1 MLDFN
6 LCVITQRVEHLNRGH
21 LDVARAALRGGVRMI
36 QLRDKSLPDRE
47 LCEVAREMKRLARES
62 GAVLI
67 VNDRSDIALATGAD
81 GVHLG
86 QGDIPIEAARRIL
99 GGEAVIGASV
109 ADPSEA
115 GEAEEQGASYVSVGS
130 VFATT
135 SKADAGGPIGIAPIV
150 EIKRATRLPVIAI
163 GGISLDNV
171 VSVIRGGADGV
182 AVISAVAEAE
192 DMVVAASE
200 LRRLVAEARRW
211 AGGQEQ
217 SDDTA

>member
-1 MLDFN
+1 MLDFS
-6 LCVITQRVEHLNRGH
+6 LCAITRRVERLSRGH
-21 LDVARAALRGGVRMI
+21 LEVARAALQGGVRMI
-36 QLRDKSLPDRE
+36 QFRDKSLLDRE
-47 LCEVAREMKRLARES
+47 LYEVAREMKRLAHES
-62 GAVLI
+62 RAALI
-67 VNDRSDIALATGAD
+67 VNDRPDIALATGAD

-86 QGDIPIEAARRIL
+86 QEDVPIEAARRIL

-109 ADPSEA
+109 ADPSQA
-115 GEAEEQGASYVSVGS
+115 REAEEQGASYVSVGS

-135 SKADAGGPIGIAPIV
+135 SKADAGEPIGIAPII

-171 VSVIRGGADGV
+171 VSVIRAGADGV

-200 LRRLVAEARRW
+200 FRRLIAEARRW